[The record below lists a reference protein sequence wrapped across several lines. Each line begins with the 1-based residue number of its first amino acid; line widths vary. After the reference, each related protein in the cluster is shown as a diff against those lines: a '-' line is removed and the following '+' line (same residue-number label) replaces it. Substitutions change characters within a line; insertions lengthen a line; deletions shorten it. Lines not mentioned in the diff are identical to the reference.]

1 MKKFGALVVALCLV
15 VVLIGCGSPAP
26 ESQSESPGVEATP
39 GELSFTAT
47 PDVESKLVDKVWIS
61 PGKVMIDNL
70 YPGAQAEYSITVHNG
85 NDLETPFAVTVRA
98 PDHVGSGYEPLPE
111 EYCSSITLS
120 HSHPAMA
127 PRE

>member
-85 NDLETPFAVTVRA
+85 NDLETPL
-98 PDHVGSGYEPLPE
+98 PLP
-111 EYCSSITLS
+111 SGRRTTLVAVMS
-120 HSHPAMA
+120 RCQRNTA
-127 PRE
+127 PG